1 MGKMIR
7 VSPETDTQIEH
18 LKSVLK
24 ISKQDVVK
32 KAIDKLDREL
42 LLQQTNQAFKRLR
55 KDKKAWAEELAERA
69 LWEGSD
75 NWDFG
80 DE

>member
-1 MGKMIR
+1 MIR
-7 VSPETDTQIEH
+7 VNPETDTQIEH

-32 KAIDKLDREL
+32 KAIEKLDREFTMK
-42 LLQQTNQAFKRLR
+42 QIVQEFKELR
-55 KDKKAWAEELAERA
+55 KDKKAWAEVLAERA